1 MMQRRS
7 FIGLVVAWAAL
18 SGRQAAGQRR
28 SNLRRVAIVFIAPAT
43 DLAGTDLY
51 FRQFVDAMRE
61 QGLVD
66 GRNIII
72 ERRSGERQPE
82 LAAVMEEL
90 VARDVD
96 VIVTF
101 GPAVPVAQ
109 RATDRIPIVALVDEA
124 LDAGLIASLARPGSN
139 MTGFGGN
146 FPGLL
151 GKDLQ
156 LLKEAIPRIS
166 RVAVVA
172 TTGFRDS
179 SRRRGELDAAGS
191 SMKLDLRWVTVD
203 TPAEFESAFATMVR
217 ERADAVF
224 VTGTALNY
232 AHLRRIADLA
242 MTHRMPSFFEQR
254 EFAEYG
260 GLLTY
265 GWSAVEVHRQAAAY
279 VRKILDGAKPA
290 DLPWGQP
297 TNLELVIN
305 LRTAKVL
312 GLTIPKELLLRA
324 DEVIQ

>member
-7 FIGLVVAWAAL
+7 FIGLVAAWAVL
-18 SGRQAAGQRR
+18 GGRQAAAQRK

-43 DLAGTDLY
+43 DVVGTDLY
-51 FRQFVDAMRE
+51 FRQFVDGMRE

-101 GPAVPVAQ
+101 LPALRIAQ
-109 RATDRIPIVALVDEA
+109 RATDRIPIVAYGDNI
-124 LDAGLIASLARPGSN
+124 LDSGLIASLARPGGN
-139 MTGFGGN
+139 ITGFGGD

-151 GKDLQ
+151 GKELQ
-156 LLKEAIPRIS
+156 ILKEAIPTIS
-166 RVAVVA
+166 RVAVL
-172 TTGFRDS
+172 GDEGRD
-179 SRRRGELDAAGS
+179 ELEAAGS
-191 SMKLDLRWVTVD
+191 SMRLDMRWLTVD
-203 TPAEFESAFATMVR
+203 TPAKFEPVFAAMVR

-224 VTGTALNY
+224 VTSTAFNY
-232 AHLRRIADLA
+232 GHLRRIADLA
-242 MTHRMPSFFEQR
+242 MTHRMPSFFEAR
-254 EFAEYG
+254 EFAEFG
-260 GLLTY
+260 GLLSY
-265 GWSAVEVHRQAAAY
+265 GWSSAEIERSLAAY

-297 TNLELVIN
+297 AKLELVIN
-305 LRTAKVL
+305 LKTARAL

-324 DEVIQ
+324 NEVIQ